1 MRKNKVL
8 NKLSK
13 KSITPEI
20 AYNYLYKPPKIK
32 KAKKAKFI
40 KLRFEIKESKATS
53 NFLNI
58 LFFIPLPLGI
68 INLFK
73 NKIKNYNDI
82 ANLLI
87 KGISIEVYS
96 EEANILIKTL

>member
-8 NKLSK
+8 NKLYK
-13 KSITPEI
+13 KTLTPEE
-20 AYNYLYKPPKIK
+20 AYYFLYKPPKEK

-40 KLRFEIKESKATS
+40 KLSFEIKESKATS

-58 LFFIPLPLGI
+58 LFLLPLPLGL
-68 INLFK
+68 INIFK
-73 NKIKNYNDI
+73 RKIKNYEDI
-82 ANLLI
+82 SNLLI

-96 EEANILIKTL
+96 EDANILIKTL